1 MVKCNL
7 EVRNCTSVHIDK
19 DYEAED
25 SSGSTIFCI
34 NNSPTTNY
42 VILSFDMALPAIN
55 SAVK

>member
-42 VILSFDMALPAIN
+42 VILSFEMELPATN